1 MLHFQN
7 LAHTSFK
14 EKKVLLCFLR
24 MRIHFGDVCKSHSRS
39 LRCAHKSP
47 KPSVAKSF
55 VALKSLRVAFTK
67 GIFSLTSRCR
77 VPCPILWMYGD
88 IGTINPFGGSRR
100 NLCSA
105 HLSTHVLPKNVG
117 ENEKIR
123 TYVGKWVWWRSSE
136 ASAVAQSG
144 TEIGCRVASSH
155 PDRGTRRPT
164 DLQLLDSSIQN
175 KLSMPP
181 KRKRTKVE
189 EARHYLSGGGVL
201 REDSDDELGIED
213 HPWEWIYEKKI
224 DERQIVGA
232 RMGKFEVYV
241 GDIVLLKAPV
251 SNEAWV
257 AILYDFSEGEVDD
270 DDGHVEIQKKATMMW
285 LSSEREVRGKNKRT
299 DFLPYELYITTSFD
313 ENPLITINGKAKIV
327 SKEEFDRLYP
337 TGKVPR
343 NSKDYGKIFV
353 CRRGVNS
360 RTATYT
366 EEFRWEDVYKG
377 KDDIKKL
384 LELVETQTVKTRKR
398 KALKSIEERDL
409 DEFVVDDDEGVSTE
423 TPRKRR
429 KLASATPTP
438 SNAKQTTPRKFAT
451 PAGRKIVTKK
461 PLEFTP
467 LGTRVLSPSQIQS
480 SPYQIARST
489 LHVSAVPHALPCRES
504 EFETVH
510 SHLEAAITAGTGA
523 CIYISGTPG
532 TGKTATVREVVASL
546 QAAVV
551 EEQLDDFYFV
561 EINGMKVTD
570 PHQSYSLLWEAL
582 KGDRVSSAHAL
593 ELLEREFSTP
603 SPRRVPCV
611 VLMDELDQLVT
622 RNQGVMYNFFN
633 WPQLR
638 HSRLIVLAVANTMD
652 LPERTLSNKISS
664 RLGLTRI
671 TFPGYMHTQL
681 MTIIQSRLEG
691 VGKVIVDSDA
701 VQFASRKVAAVSGDA
716 RRALDICRRAV
727 EIAEQ
732 ESLVDPG
739 KENQAPDTPC
749 KTPGRQ
755 KDALG
760 AMASK
765 KGIVTIATI
774 KRAINEA
781 TSTPLAAHLRSL
793 PLASK
798 VFLAALLARLRRTG
812 ITEST
817 LADVVD
823 EARRLSVMSQNRAV
837 EDYLLTPSSIPVQA
851 EEDFVASSNT
861 PSKRGRPATKKEQ
874 DRAARILGLGSAA
887 MDLAE
892 AGIIGLEGRHGER
905 VGRVRLG
912 VSEDDVR
919 SALREDEESRGLGFG
934 S

>member
-1 MLHFQN
+1 
-7 LAHTSFK
+7 
-14 EKKVLLCFLR
+14 
-24 MRIHFGDVCKSHSRS
+24 
-39 LRCAHKSP
+39 
-47 KPSVAKSF
+47 
-55 VALKSLRVAFTK
+55 
-67 GIFSLTSRCR
+67 
-77 VPCPILWMYGD
+77 
-88 IGTINPFGGSRR
+88 
-100 NLCSA
+100 
-105 HLSTHVLPKNVG
+105 
-117 ENEKIR
+117 
-123 TYVGKWVWWRSSE
+123 
-136 ASAVAQSG
+136 
-144 TEIGCRVASSH
+144 
-155 PDRGTRRPT
+155 
-164 DLQLLDSSIQN
+164 
-175 KLSMPP
+175 MPP
-181 KRKRTKVE
+181 KRRRTPLQK
-189 EARHYLSGGGVL
+189 ARHYLSGGGVL
-201 REDSDDELGIED
+201 REDSDDELGLED
-213 HPWEWIYEKKI
+213 HPWQWIHSPTKPKE
-224 DERQIVGA
+224 IVGA
-232 RMGKFEVYV
+232 RMGSFEVRL

-257 AILYDFSEGEVDD
+257 AILCNFSEKEVEEHE
-270 DDGHVEIQKKATMMW
+270 DGDGGDTEKVATMLW
-285 LSSEREVRGKNKRT
+285 FSSEKEIRSKAKKRM
-299 DFLPYELYITTSFD
+299 DFMDNELYITANFD
-313 ENPLITINGKAKIV
+313 ENPLTTINGKAKIM
-327 SKEEFDRLYP
+327 SSEEFGRLYP
-337 TGKVPR
+337 SRKVPR
-343 NSKDYGKIFV
+343 NSKDYGKVFV
-353 CRRGVNS
+353 CRRGVNV

-366 EEFRWEDVYKG
+366 EELAWEDVWKG
-377 KDDIKKL
+377 RESVE
-384 LELVETQTVKTRKR
+384 ELVEFVEEQTVRTRKR
-398 KALKSIEERDL
+398 KAAKMAKEGDLEDFVIGEE
-409 DEFVVDDDEGVSTE
+409 EEGDPQ
-423 TPRKRR
+423 TPKKKR
-429 KLASATPTP
+429 KLAAGTPTSKP
-438 SNAKQTTPRKFAT
+438 KQVTPRKFAT
-451 PAGRKIVTKK
+451 PSGRKIVTKR

-467 LGTRVLSPSQIQS
+467 LGTRVLSPAQLQS

-546 QAAVV
+546 QAAVS

-582 KGDRVSSAHAL
+582 KGDRVSSSHAL
-593 ELLEREFSTP
+593 DLLEREFSTP

-671 TFPGYMHTQL
+671 TFPGYTHTQL

-691 VGKVIVDSDA
+691 LAQVIVESDA

-716 RRALDICRRAV
+716 RRALDVCRRAV

-739 KENQAPDTPC
+739 KENQAPDTPS

-755 KDALG
+755 KDTVQNSI
-760 AMASK
+760 ASS
-765 KGIVTIATI
+765 KGIVSIATI

-793 PLASK
+793 PLTCK

-823 EARRLSVMSQNRAV
+823 EARRMALMSQNKAV
-837 EDYLLTPSSIPVQA
+837 DEYLLTPDVTPTRS
-851 EEDFVASSNT
+851 EDDVSATINT
-861 PSKRGRPATKKEQ
+861 PSKRGRTAVKKEQ
-874 DRAARILGLGSAA
+874 NETARVLRMGYAAQE
-887 MDLAE
+887 LAE
-892 AGIIGLEGRHGER
+892 AGIVGLENQHGDR
-905 VGRVRLG
+905 VGRIRLG
-912 VSEDDVR
+912 VSEEDVR
-919 SALREDEESRGLGFG
+919 TALREDEESRGLGFG
-934 S
+934 M

>member
-1 MLHFQN
+1 
-7 LAHTSFK
+7 
-14 EKKVLLCFLR
+14 
-24 MRIHFGDVCKSHSRS
+24 
-39 LRCAHKSP
+39 
-47 KPSVAKSF
+47 
-55 VALKSLRVAFTK
+55 
-67 GIFSLTSRCR
+67 
-77 VPCPILWMYGD
+77 
-88 IGTINPFGGSRR
+88 
-100 NLCSA
+100 
-105 HLSTHVLPKNVG
+105 
-117 ENEKIR
+117 
-123 TYVGKWVWWRSSE
+123 
-136 ASAVAQSG
+136 
-144 TEIGCRVASSH
+144 
-155 PDRGTRRPT
+155 
-164 DLQLLDSSIQN
+164 
-175 KLSMPP
+175 MPP
-181 KRKRTKVE
+181 KRKRTKLE

-201 REDSDDELGIED
+201 REDSDDELGD
-213 HPWEWIYEKKI
+213 DDLPWEWIYDEKSK
-224 DERQIVGA
+224 DGDSAQRRVVGA
-232 RMGKFEVYV
+232 RMGTFQCHV

-257 AILYDFSEGEVDD
+257 AIIYDFVEGESE
-270 DDGHVEIQKKATMMW
+270 DDGGDVVTEKKASMMW
-285 LSSEREVRGKNKRT
+285 FSSEKEITNKKKKRT
-299 DFLPYELYITTSFD
+299 DFLPNELYITTNFD
-313 ENPLITINGKAKIV
+313 ENALSTINGKATV
-327 SKEEFDRLYP
+327 LSKEAFDQRYP
-337 TGKVPR
+337 SGKVPR
-343 NSKDYGKIFV
+343 NAKDYGKIFV
-353 CRRGVNS
+353 CSRGVS
-360 RTATYT
+360 TRTATYT
-366 EEFRWEDVYKG
+366 EEFNWKEVYNG
-377 KDDIKKL
+377 KQDLDSL
-384 LELVETQTVKTRKR
+384 TELVESQTVKTRKR
-398 KALKSIEERDL
+398 KALKSIKEIDL
-409 DEFVVDDDEGVSTE
+409 DDFVTGDGDEDDPQ

-429 KLASATPTP
+429 KFATGTPT
-438 SNAKQTTPRKFAT
+438 SSRVKQLTPRKFTT
-451 PAGRKIVTKK
+451 PTGRKIVTKK

-467 LGTRVLSPSQIQS
+467 LGTRLLSPSQMQA

-504 EFETVH
+504 EFDTVY

-546 QAAVV
+546 QSAVA

-593 ELLEREFSTP
+593 ELLEREFTTP

-622 RNQGVMYNFFN
+622 KNQGVMYNFFN

-671 TFPGYMHTQL
+671 TFPGYTHTQL

-691 VGKVIVDSDA
+691 VGQVIVESDA

-732 ESLVDPG
+732 ETLATDTAG
-739 KENQAPDTPC
+739 KENQVPDTPS

-755 KDALG
+755 RSAL
-760 AMASK
+760 ATLAQK

-781 TSTPLAAHLRSL
+781 TSTPLAAYLRSL

-798 VFLAALLARLRRTG
+798 LFLAALLARLRRTG

-823 EARRLSVMSQNRAV
+823 EARKMGIMAHNKAV
-837 EDYLLTPSSIPVQA
+837 VEYLLTPESTPPAPVDV
-851 EEDFVASSNT
+851 ELGVGAST
-861 PSKRGRPATKKEQ
+861 PSKRGRPAARKEP
-874 DRAARILGLGSAA
+874 DKAARMLGMGVAA
-887 MDLAE
+887 QELAE
-892 AGIIGLEGRHGER
+892 AGIVGVEGRHGDR

-912 VSEDDVR
+912 VSEEEVR
-919 SALREDEESRGLGFG
+919 GALREDEECAGLGFAG
-934 S
+934 G